1 MALRDPARFFDACR
15 AGVMGPTLDQGEVD
29 GVNAVLAAFD
39 GEPLAFA
46 AYGLATAWHE
56 TAHTMRPVKEL
67 GGERY
72 FTRMY
77 DPASPLPG
85 RCAMAKRNGNTEPG
99 DGARYCG
106 RGLVQLTW
114 KNNYR
119 RAGSEL
125 GLDLVGDPALALSE
139 PAAAKILCDG
149 MEQGWFSGKSLGDY
163 LPRQGPAARQQ
174 FCAARRIVNGQ
185 DRAALVASYALAFQ
199 QALEAGGW
207 A

>member
-114 KNNYR
+114 KNNYQ
-119 RAGSEL
+119 RAGNAI
-125 GLDLVGDPALALSE
+125 GIDLVANPAQALDE
-139 PAAAKILCDG
+139 DVAAKVMCAG
-149 MEQGWFSGKSLGDY
+149 MNGGWFTGKSLGSY
-163 LPRQGPAARQQ
+163 LPRNGPAGRQA
-174 FCAARRIVNGQ
+174 FVNARRIINGT
-185 DRAALVASYALAFQ
+185 DCNALIASYALEFQ
-199 QALEAGGW
+199 QALEDGSW